1 MGFASGDHRAAPPS
15 STGSSESNPEQA
27 VNEPE
32 RVATRGGPDPMRLAA
47 IEEFLART
55 GEYERPR
62 TQKSVLGDVSAQGS
76 DGVAS
81 MTIKVPVGGTD
92 TTVERFGAPLR
103 SREGLGGVA
112 SSAADEQSAP
122 PAPMATDVGGH
133 SHRGMEA
140 MANTHVA
147 LADIPIVPSQRPVP
161 ALLSVGVRV
170 PAPGSPNPSLPA
182 GRTTNVALDMSA
194 PEASVSWEQ
203 LLSQLEAET
212 KEGRDV
218 GAEWRFR
225 LMLLALGRD
234 AQAQAFSS
242 TIPSDA
248 RSLAAALFAVVAS
261 VRELFR
267 DPNAPA
273 EAALQHVDELT
284 HALSSHVD
292 PVVSGVALC
301 RRVVTFGVHEAM
313 PAADLVSG
321 KGVQTIVYS
330 EVRRFRSE
338 SKADGQFETRLAT
351 RLELFSADGK
361 SVWNK
366 EEPEIVDVCRR
377 RRTDF
382 FIAQRVTLPPT
393 LPAGDYVLKVFV
405 EDKLSGRAGEGRL
418 PLTIQAPI
426 SVAQGG

>member
-1 MGFASGDHRAAPPS
+1 
-15 STGSSESNPEQA
+15 
-27 VNEPE
+27 
-32 RVATRGGPDPMRLAA
+32 
-47 IEEFLART
+47 
-55 GEYERPR
+55 
-62 TQKSVLGDVSAQGS
+62 
-76 DGVAS
+76 
-81 MTIKVPVGGTD
+81 
-92 TTVERFGAPLR
+92 
-103 SREGLGGVA
+103 
-112 SSAADEQSAP
+112 
-122 PAPMATDVGGH
+122 
-133 SHRGMEA
+133 MEA